1 MEDCSLFDE
10 SYLITEDEEEA
21 EEINAEIEEN
31 EEMVAREERI
41 ETSSNSIATIR
52 NRIAKVEDPVNEVDI
67 IRLFPKRNG
76 LNPIQISFVD
86 DSPNLPRAFISDV
99 YFPAADRN
107 RPTTAHFNLP
117 TFVNMSKTISRF
129 HKYGV
134 IGNYFSVGAGSFVSY
149 STAGSRNTTLV
160 LHCCVARKDLRKD
173 FILDRRMQKAFLKQY
188 KPLYRFAL
196 KIIKNLSDDDVSI
209 F

>member
-10 SYLITEDEEEA
+10 SYLITEDDEEA
-21 EEINAEIEEN
+21 EEIDAEIEEN
-31 EEMVAREERI
+31 EEMDAREEII
-41 ETSSNSIATIR
+41 ETACSSIATIR
-52 NRIAKVEDPVNEVDI
+52 NRISKVEDPINEVDI
-67 IRLFPKRNG
+67 IRLYPKRNR

-99 YFPAADRN
+99 YFPADRN
-107 RPTTAHFNLP
+107 RPTTAHFNLE
-117 TFVNMSKTISRF
+117 TFINMSKTISRF

-160 LHCCVARKDLRKD
+160 MHCCVARKDVRKD
-173 FILDRRMQKAFLKQY
+173 FILDRRMQKAFIAQF
-188 KPLYRFAL
+188 KPLYRFAV
-196 KIIKNLSDDDVSI
+196 KIIKNLSDDDISI
-209 F
+209 S

>member
-10 SYLITEDEEEA
+10 AYLITEDEEEA
-21 EEINAEIEEN
+21 EEIDGEIDEIEERAERN
-31 EEMVAREERI
+31 ERI
-41 ETSSNSIATIR
+41 DTACSSIATIR
-52 NRIAKVEDPVNEVDI
+52 NRISMVDDPIHEVDI
-67 IRLFPKRNG
+67 IRLYPKRNR

-99 YFPAADRN
+99 FFPADRN
-107 RPTTAHFNLP
+107 RPTTAHFNLE
-117 TFVNMSKTISRF
+117 TFINMCKTISRF

-134 IGNYFSVGAGSFVSY
+134 MGNYFTVGAGSFVSY

-160 LHCCVARKDLRKD
+160 MHCCVARRDVRKD
-173 FILDRRMQKAFLKQY
+173 FVLDRRMQKAFIAQF
-188 KPLYRFAL
+188 KPLYKFAI
-196 KIIKNLSDDDVSI
+196 KVIKNLSDDDISI